1 MIQIVPYNIKDNK
14 YAKMIKSMA
23 YIENKRS
30 EQTREHG
37 INFHQYGIIRLTN
50 FHSLTLPNFTAV
62 LSLGVS

>member
-30 EQTREHG
+30 EQSRKNR
-37 INFHQYGIIRLTN
+37 ISF
-50 FHSLTLPNFTAV
+50 
-62 LSLGVS
+62 